1 MPVMQATCSSPA
13 EQGKAYAA
21 KVPCNTFSLAPC
33 MHAGPQS
40 RTVSSWDWDWD
51 EYCKGMCEVWKG
63 LQYAARLYMAQR
75 AQERA
80 KKSD

>member
-1 MPVMQATCSSPA
+1 MQHVLSRT
-13 EQGKAYAA
+13 
-21 KVPCNTFSLAPC
+21 
-33 MHAGPQS
+33 MHACRPPKYD
-40 RTVSSWDWDWD
+40 RLLLDWD